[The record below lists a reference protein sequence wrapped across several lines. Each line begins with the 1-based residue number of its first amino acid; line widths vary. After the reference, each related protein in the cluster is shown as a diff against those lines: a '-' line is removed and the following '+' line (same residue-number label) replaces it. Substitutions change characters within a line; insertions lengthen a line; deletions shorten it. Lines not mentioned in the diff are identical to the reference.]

1 MLTVSEESRSALF
14 DQKVLY
20 IPVGMACL
28 RIEGARL
35 CGMSLPRLLE
45 ALWPESTASVV
56 ARLLTHGE
64 C

>member
-1 MLTVSEESRSALF
+1 
-14 DQKVLY
+14 
-20 IPVGMACL
+20 MACL
-28 RIEGARL
+28 RIEGARR

-56 ARLLTHGE
+56 ERLLTHGE